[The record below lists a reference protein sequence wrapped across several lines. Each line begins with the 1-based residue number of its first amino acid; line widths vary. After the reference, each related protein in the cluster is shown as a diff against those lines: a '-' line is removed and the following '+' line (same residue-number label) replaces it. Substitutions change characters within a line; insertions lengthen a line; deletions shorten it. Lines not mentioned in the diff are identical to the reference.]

1 MMQKLIGHAT
11 PDANDNLPAPDIS
24 DTNDNMQ
31 KRSHLPPLQ
40 TLRAFEAAVRLESFT
55 RAADEL
61 ALTQGA
67 VSQHVRALEQRLSV
81 QLFVR
86 ERGGAW
92 PTQRAQSLALQIRQG
107 LNVLERAF
115 EPPGRVSDR
124 AHRQRR
130 QSVSLTVSVLP
141 SFADRWLAPRLEDF
155 RRKHPLIALELRK
168 DIALARLNGRDG
180 IDVALRYGPGAWRG
194 LQAEHFM
201 DEEIFPVMS
210 PRYRDGIR
218 PRRFADLAHCRL
230 LRHRS
235 QPWEPWFQA
244 VGLDFTE
251 PRAGHLFD
259 DANALLEAA
268 ANAEGVALARGSL
281 VERDLADGR
290 LMRLWKRRVTD
301 IYAHYVVWRAD
312 SAKHE
317 AIDALRRWLHQQATR
332 SVT

>member
-1 MMQKLIGHAT
+1 
-11 PDANDNLPAPDIS
+11 
-24 DTNDNMQ
+24 MQ
-31 KRSHLPPLQ
+31 KRTHLPPLQ

-67 VSQHVRALEQRLSV
+67 VSQHVRALEERLSV

-92 PTQRAQSLALQIRQG
+92 PTPRAQSLALQIRQG

-115 EPPGRVSDR
+115 EPPGRLSNRV
-124 AHRQRR
+124 HRRPR

-141 SFADRWLAPRLEDF
+141 PFADRWLAPRLEDF
-155 RRKHPLIALELRK
+155 RRKHPLIALELRR
-168 DIALARLNGRDG
+168 DVALARLNGRDG
-180 IDVALRYGPGAWRG
+180 IDVALRYGPGTWPG
-194 LQAEHFM
+194 VQADHFM
-201 DEEIFPVMS
+201 DEAIFPVMS
-210 PRYRDGIR
+210 PIYRNGVR
-218 PRRFADLAHCRL
+218 PRRFADLAHCTL

-251 PRAGHLFD
+251 PRGGPLFD

-268 ANAEGVALARGSL
+268 ANGQGVALARGSL
-281 VERDLADGR
+281 VERDVAEGR
-290 LMRLWKRRVTD
+290 LMRLWKRSVTD

-317 AIDALRRWLHQQATR
+317 AIDALRRWLHEEAAR
-332 SVT
+332 NVA